1 MELQQKDLD
10 YYNKENNTWHYMPST
25 FTSDSTYMKT
35 NILSGEI
42 FAIIKET
49 SPPLFSSFIPE
60 VNGTYYSTDLNHV
73 SFLVD
78 DEFAG
83 IDAEEDIF
91 LELDGKRVI
100 FEYNSY
106 QKKIRY
112 PLKHHLKKGKHTLYV
127 KAMDRVGNFA
137 VKKGFF
143 HVK

>member
-1 MELQQKDLD
+1 
-10 YYNKENNTWHYMPST
+10 
-25 FTSDSTYMKT
+25 MKT
-35 NILSGEI
+35 NILSGEV

-60 VNGTYYSTDLNHV
+60 INGTYYSTDLNHI
-73 SFLVD
+73 SFHIN

-112 PLKHHLKKGKHTLYV
+112 PLKYHLKEGKHTLYV

-137 VKKGFF
+137 VKKGIF
-143 HVK
+143 HIK

>member
-1 MELQQKDLD
+1 
-10 YYNKENNTWHYMPST
+10 MPST
-25 FTSDSTYMKT
+25 FTSDSTFMKT
-35 NILSGEI
+35 SILSGEI

-49 SPPLFSSFIPE
+49 TLPIFSSFIPE
-60 VNGTYYSTDLNHV
+60 INGTYYSMDLNHV
-73 SFLVD
+73 SFHIE

-112 PLKHHLKKGKHTLYV
+112 PLKYNLSQGKHTLYV
-127 KAMDRVGNFA
+127 EAEDRVGNQS
-137 VKKGFF
+137 VNKGSFYI
-143 HVK
+143 K